1 MLFCFV
7 GSDGEGCPGDDSGRA
22 GSPESLLMLT
32 QNGDTRTRR
41 GHSRGLAAVRLSR
54 LDDERP
60 VGSDVYGSGALDQ
73 SDEEFNAALDA
84 SIGSIFQASTT

>member
-1 MLFCFV
+1 
-7 GSDGEGCPGDDSGRA
+7 
-22 GSPESLLMLT
+22 MLT

-60 VGSDVYGSGALDQ
+60 TDACWPRSSAPAGA
-73 SDEEFNAALDA
+73 
-84 SIGSIFQASTT
+84 